1 MQAIFNFN
9 KVMWTESAIS
19 KKKSGVDGI
28 QISSYSTQLLLDYFS
43 SATEQVPDIRMLA
56 ALQKKQKKTSQVRT
70 IIFKVPW
77 WSI

>member
-56 ALQKKQKKTSQVRT
+56 ALQKKKKPSQVRT